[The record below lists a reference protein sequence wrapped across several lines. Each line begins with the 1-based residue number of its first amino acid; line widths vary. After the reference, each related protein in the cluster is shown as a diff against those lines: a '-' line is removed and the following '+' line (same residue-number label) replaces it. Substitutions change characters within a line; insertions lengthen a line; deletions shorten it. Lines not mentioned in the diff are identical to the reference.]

1 MLRMFFR
8 GRRAE
13 SGINNQKQGKGKGT
27 GLPDWLGGG
36 STIELLESRCMLSA
50 ASASPYVRPLTPS
63 DVAAAAVSANRIDL
77 AWRDNS
83 RNETGF
89 LVYVRPADGGRFA
102 VAGRV
107 ATNVRQYSVT
117 GLTAHTDYLFRVR
130 AINRAGSSG
139 FTTAVGGTTTA
150 NPDAAPPP
158 TQPPTPPVDVP
169 VVYSGPITI
178 TRGGVYSGNWQ
189 SLNANVA
196 AVTVRTSEPVVIQ
209 NANIKSRGTLIDA
222 SGRVNI
228 TVQNTRGYGL
238 NPNIRGRYAGRFLDV
253 NGFVNVTVQNCYMEG
268 TSGIYL
274 YGYGGDG
281 TAGQSVHILRNQAKN
296 IDGRYSNG
304 NGGFLTRPDDN
315 YYVQFFQT
323 NNVHNVVGAEVGWN
337 QVINEPG
344 KSRVEDN
351 ISIFDASGTK
361 NSPFVIHDNYIQG
374 AYPANAAGDGSYT
387 GGGIMVSDVGSAYI
401 QAYNNQVIST
411 TNYGIAISSGHDNA
425 FFNNR
430 IVSAGMTADGTRLKS
445 QNVGAYIWNMN
456 NEAGFVRNIGYN
468 NVIGWAQGNG
478 RNDYWVPDASGWSG
492 NASMGGS
499 ITLATEA
506 AEWTLWSNKLAGA
519 GVTVGPA

>member
-1 MLRMFFR
+1 
-8 GRRAE
+8 
-13 SGINNQKQGKGKGT
+13 
-27 GLPDWLGGG
+27 
-36 STIELLESRCMLSA
+36 
-50 ASASPYVRPLTPS
+50 
-63 DVAAAAVSANRIDL
+63 
-77 AWRDNS
+77 
-83 RNETGF
+83 
-89 LVYVRPADGGRFA
+89 
-102 VAGRV
+102 
-107 ATNVRQYSVT
+107 
-117 GLTAHTDYLFRVR
+117 
-130 AINRAGSSG
+130 
-139 FTTAVGGTTTA
+139 
-150 NPDAAPPP
+150 
-158 TQPPTPPVDVP
+158 
-169 VVYSGPITI
+169 
-178 TRGGVYSGNWQ
+178 
-189 SLNANVA
+189 
-196 AVTVRTSEPVVIQ
+196 
-209 NANIKSRGTLIDA
+209 
-222 SGRVNI
+222 
-228 TVQNTRGYGL
+228 
-238 NPNIRGRYAGRFLDV
+238 
-253 NGFVNVTVQNCYMEG
+253 MEG

-468 NVIGWAQGNG
+468 NLIGWAQGNG